1 MRICSMSLIVA
12 LVLTFSSSTIAQ
24 RGQRAGTARANAAS
38 SALPFD
44 PHDLSGVW
52 NRSAGDRG
60 MSARPGQNV
69 PPMTPE
75 GQEKFNASRPGYGPR
90 AVPPATGNDIVGD
103 CNPQGLPRILFFP
116 RPFEFIQTNGRLLQ
130 FFQWHRV
137 LREIWADGRELPKD
151 PKDLD
156 YLPRWYGYSAGKWEG
171 DTFVVNSFDFDERT
185 WLDQY
190 GYPHSNAMRL
200 QERYRRVDHDTLELK
215 ITVDDPKTYTKP
227 WVSETKMFKLEP
239 KYELLEEIC
248 APVDE
253 VDEFNK
259 RVRNPAGGVTNK

>member
-1 MRICSMSLIVA
+1 
-12 LVLTFSSSTIAQ
+12 
-24 RGQRAGTARANAAS
+24 
-38 SALPFD
+38 
-44 PHDLSGVW
+44 
-52 NRSAGDRG
+52 
-60 MSARPGQNV
+60 
-69 PPMTPE
+69 
-75 GQEKFNASRPGYGPR
+75 
-90 AVPPATGNDIVGD
+90 
-103 CNPQGLPRILFFP
+103 LPRILFFP

-137 LREIWADGRELPKD
+137 LREIWTDGRELPKD

-259 RVRNPAGGVTNK
+259 RVRNPAGGVSNK